1 MCIEITASIRL
12 IQLDVFTY
20 AGEKM
25 FFYDKDNDGLIRL
38 RSGNLR
44 SPYYYCFKNGWAEPA
59 NQMQAVLFQI
69 ETQHSQIFLQTR
81 YKLGFHISGI
91 SPLDISGSISKF
103 NERIKNYQETLEIG
117 RGRDLLIIPVI
128 FKEQDVQMVGN
139 DDVVVNTFGIPSRGT
154 FLQIYRLAYDYTKE
168 SVRKAIDET
177 ADIYSKLYPKFVK
190 DE

>member
-38 RSGNLR
+38 RSVNLR

-117 RGRDLLIIPVI
+117 WGRDLLIIPVI

>member
-38 RSGNLR
+38 RSGDLR

-154 FLQIYRLAYDYTKE
+154 FLQIYRLAYDYTEE

>member
-117 RGRDLLIIPVI
+117 WGRDLLIIPVI